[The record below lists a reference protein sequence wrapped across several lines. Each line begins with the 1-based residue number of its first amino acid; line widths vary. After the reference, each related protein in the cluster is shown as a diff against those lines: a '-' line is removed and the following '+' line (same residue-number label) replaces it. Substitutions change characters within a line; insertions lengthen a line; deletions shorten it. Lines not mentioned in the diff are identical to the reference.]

1 MHNVVSIFDTTLR
14 DGTQGEGISLSVDD
28 KLKIAQKLDQLGVQ
42 YIEGGW
48 PGSNN
53 KDIEFFNRARQLKL
67 STAKIT
73 AFGSTRRKG
82 IRAEDDANLAKILE
96 SGVSV
101 ATIFGKSWDFHV
113 HTALQT
119 TLEENLAMIYDSVRF
134 LKGHGLEVIYD
145 AEHFFDGY
153 KNNKDYALKTLQKAA
168 EAGADWIVLCDTN
181 GGSMPGE
188 ISSIVGTVCSLFKTP
203 VGIHAHNDCE
213 LGVANSLAAVQAG
226 ARQVQGTINGFGER
240 CGNANL
246 SSIIPNL
253 QLKLGYQV
261 VTKEQLAS
269 LYSVSR
275 YVNEIANV
283 NMPVN
288 QPFVGTAAFA
298 HKGGI
303 HVSAILKDSS
313 TYEHIA
319 PELVGNKQRVLVS
332 ELAGQSNI
340 VFKAQE
346 LGLNIN
352 LENAESRKVIARIKE
367 MEHQGYQFE
376 GADASLEL
384 LLREAA
390 GQLKEIF
397 TVESF
402 KILIGR
408 NSDGPVTSEA
418 FIKLNINGEKV
429 FSAAEGNGPVNAL
442 DNALRKAVIQFYP
455 ELKEM
460 HLSDY
465 KVRVIDETDAT
476 AAKVRVLIESTNYQ
490 NTWNTVGVS
499 ANVIEASWNALIDSM
514 RYALLGKQLPKPT
527 DDKQLESQGIM
538 NH

>member
-1 MHNVVSIFDTTLR
+1 
-14 DGTQGEGISLSVDD
+14 
-28 KLKIAQKLDQLGVQ
+28 
-42 YIEGGW
+42 
-48 PGSNN
+48 
-53 KDIEFFNRARQLKL
+53 
-67 STAKIT
+67 
-73 AFGSTRRKG
+73 
-82 IRAEDDANLAKILE
+82 
-96 SGVSV
+96 
-101 ATIFGKSWDFHV
+101 
-113 HTALQT
+113 
-119 TLEENLAMIYDSVRF
+119 
-134 LKGHGLEVIYD
+134 
-145 AEHFFDGY
+145 
-153 KNNKDYALKTLQKAA
+153 
-168 EAGADWIVLCDTN
+168 
-181 GGSMPGE
+181 
-188 ISSIVGTVCSLFKTP
+188 
-203 VGIHAHNDCE
+203 
-213 LGVANSLAAVQAG
+213 
-226 ARQVQGTINGFGER
+226 R

-261 VTKEQLAS
+261 VSKEQLAS

-275 YVNEIANV
+275 YVNEIANIHL
-283 NMPVN
+283 PVN

-313 TYEHIA
+313 TYEHIE

-476 AAKVRVLIESTNYQ
+476 AAKVRV
-490 NTWNTVGVS
+490 
-499 ANVIEASWNALIDSM
+499 
-514 RYALLGKQLPKPT
+514 
-527 DDKQLESQGIM
+527 
-538 NH
+538 